1 MKYIHWNN
9 SQDWFMCKEIKND
22 CKRRYGSSVIA
33 KINWLKKGS
42 VAVGS
47 IIGYGLKK

>member
-1 MKYIHWNN
+1 MQRN
-9 SQDWFMCKEIKND
+9 KND